1 MWKCYGHLYL
11 VGCYSNFHFASIKP
25 PPFIAKPWT
34 YIIPKSMVVIN
45 PDMVTLTLLS
55 GLAHNV
61 EILEPLMYTQ
71 SIPFDEQINIIP

>member
-1 MWKCYGHLYL
+1 
-11 VGCYSNFHFASIKP
+11 
-25 PPFIAKPWT
+25 
-34 YIIPKSMVVIN
+34 MVVIN